1 MKIVKMFFVS
11 VCLVFVSYAAFAA
24 NYCLNCFDQIDESE
38 KYCVVCKAKL
48 SVDELKTKE
57 EQLIH
62 AVTVS
67 RKNYRDVL
75 EELRQ
80 YYQNIGNQLRLQK
93 IRRELDALDKVPQ
106 PLYTDEGLGN
116 VRTGV
121 TLRDVEDANTLFK
134 DAMMYKKSF
143 SKENRIT
150 AIKRLEKLM
159 ATYPDSDKVGDA
171 AFQIAEIYAGGS
183 FHDYESAAKY
193 YIKSY
198 QLNPYIKQ
206 PALLRAAEM
215 YDKMLTDYERAK
227 AIYRQASLYGSD
239 AKSRKKAQDRLS
251 VLEQGTTADKK

>member
-38 KYCVVCKAKL
+38 KYCVVCKVKL

-62 AVTVS
+62 AVTIS
-67 RKNYRDVL
+67 RKNYRNTLD
-75 EELRQ
+75 ELRQ
-80 YYQNIGNQLRLQK
+80 YYQDTGNQLRLQK
-93 IRRELDALDKVPQ
+93 TRRELDALDKVPQ

-121 TLRDVEDANTLFK
+121 TLRDIEDANTLFK

-171 AFQIAEIYAGGS
+171 AFQIAEIYAGSS

-227 AIYRQASLYGSD
+227 VIYQQASLYGPD
-239 AKSRKKAQDRLS
+239 AMSRKKAQDRLS
-251 VLEQGTTADKK
+251 VLEQGTAGKK

>member
-11 VCLVFVSYAAFAA
+11 VCLVFVSYTAFAA

-67 RKNYRDVL
+67 RKNYRETL
-75 EELRQ
+75 GELRQ
-80 YYQNIGNQLRLQK
+80 YYQETGNQLRLQK
-93 IRRELDALDKVPQ
+93 TRRELDALDKVPQ

-121 TLRDVEDANTLFK
+121 ILRDIEDANTLFN

-143 SKENRIT
+143 SKENRTT

-171 AFQIAEIYAGGS
+171 AFEIAEIYAGS
-183 FHDYESAAKY
+183 YFHDYESAAKY

-206 PALLRAAEM
+206 PALLSAAET
-215 YDKMLTDYERAK
+215 YDKMLADHERAK
-227 AIYRQASLYGSD
+227 AIYQQAALYSPD
-239 AKSRKKAQDRLS
+239 AKSRKKAQARLS
-251 VLEQGTTADKK
+251 VLEQETAGKK

>member
-1 MKIVKMFFVS
+1 MKIAKMFFVS
-11 VCLVFVSYAAFAA
+11 VCLMFVSYAAFAA
-24 NYCLNCFDQIDESE
+24 NYCLNCFDQIDENE

-57 EQLIH
+57 DQLIH

-67 RKNYRDVL
+67 RKNYRDAL
-75 EELRQ
+75 DELRQ
-80 YYQNIGNQLRLQK
+80 YYQDTGNQLRLQK
-93 IRRELDALDKVPQ
+93 TRRELDALDKVPQ

-121 TLRDVEDANTLFK
+121 TLRDIEDANTLFK
-134 DAMMYKKSF
+134 DAIMYKKSF

-171 AFQIAEIYAGGS
+171 AFQIAEIYAGS
-183 FHDYESAAKY
+183 YFHDYESAAEY

-215 YDKMLTDYERAK
+215 YDKMLTDYEKAK
-227 AIYRQASLYGSD
+227 TIYRQASLYGPD

-251 VLEQGTTADKK
+251 VLEQGTAGKK

>member
-1 MKIVKMFFVS
+1 MKIAKVFFVS
-11 VCLVFVSYAAFAA
+11 VCLVFVSCAAFAA

-38 KYCVVCKAKL
+38 KYCVVCKVKL

-62 AVTVS
+62 AVTIS
-67 RKNYRDVL
+67 RKNYREALD
-75 EELRQ
+75 ELRQ
-80 YYQNIGNQLRLQK
+80 CYQDTGNQLRLQK
-93 IRRELDALDKVPQ
+93 TRRELDALDKVPQ

-121 TLRDVEDANTLFK
+121 ILRDIEDANTLFN

-171 AFQIAEIYAGGS
+171 AFEIAEIYAGS
-183 FHDYESAAKY
+183 YFHDYESAAKY

-198 QLNPYIKQ
+198 QLNPYIKR
-206 PALLRAAEM
+206 PALLRAAET
-215 YDKMLTDYERAK
+215 YDKMLADHERARS
-227 AIYRQASLYGSD
+227 IYQQAALYSPD
-239 AKSRKKAQDRLS
+239 AKSRKKAQERLS
-251 VLEQGTTADKK
+251 VLEQGTAGKK

>member
-1 MKIVKMFFVS
+1 MKIAKMFFVS
-11 VCLVFVSYAAFAA
+11 VCLVFVSCAAFAA

-38 KYCVVCKAKL
+38 KYCVVCKVKL

-62 AVTVS
+62 AVTIS
-67 RKNYRDVL
+67 RKNYRNTLD
-75 EELRQ
+75 ELRQ
-80 YYQNIGNQLRLQK
+80 YYQDTGNQLRLQK
-93 IRRELDALDKVPQ
+93 TRRELDALDKVPQ
-106 PLYTDEGLGN
+106 PLYTDEGLGS

-121 TLRDVEDANTLFK
+121 ILRDIEDANTLFK

-171 AFQIAEIYAGGS
+171 AFQIAEIYAGS
-183 FHDYESAAKY
+183 YFHDYESAAEY

-251 VLEQGTTADKK
+251 VLEQGTADKK

>member
-24 NYCLNCFDQIDESE
+24 NYCLNCFDQIDENE

-57 EQLIH
+57 DQLIH
-62 AVTVS
+62 AVTIS
-67 RKNYRDVL
+67 RKNYRNAL
-75 EELRQ
+75 NELSQ
-80 YYQNIGNQLRLQK
+80 HYQNIGNQLRLQK

-106 PLYTDEGLGN
+106 PLYTDEGLGI

-171 AFQIAEIYAGGS
+171 AFQIAEIYAS
-183 FHDYESAAKY
+183 SNFHDYESAAKY

-227 AIYRQASLYGSD
+227 AIYQQAALYSPD
-239 AKSRKKAQDRLS
+239 AKSRKKAQARLS
-251 VLEQGTTADKK
+251 VLEQGTAGKK

>member
-24 NYCLNCFDQIDESE
+24 NYCLNCFDRIDENE
-38 KYCVVCKAKL
+38 KYCVVCKVKL

-62 AVTVS
+62 AVTIS
-67 RKNYRDVL
+67 RKNYRDAL
-75 EELRQ
+75 DGLKQ
-80 YYQNIGNQLRLQK
+80 YYQDTGNQLRLQK
-93 IRRELDALDKVPQ
+93 TRRELDALDKVPQ

-116 VRTGV
+116 VQTGAI
-121 TLRDVEDANTLFK
+121 LRDIEDANTLFK

-159 ATYPDSDKVGDA
+159 ATYPDSDKIGDA
-171 AFQIAEIYAGGS
+171 AFEIAEIYAGS
-183 FHDYESAAKY
+183 YFHDYESAAKY

-206 PALLRAAEM
+206 PALLRAAET

-227 AIYRQASLYGSD
+227 VIYQQAAVYSPD
-239 AKSRKKAQDRLS
+239 AKSRKKAQERLS
-251 VLEQGTTADKK
+251 VLEQGTAGKK

>member
-1 MKIVKMFFVS
+1 MKIAKMFFVS
-11 VCLVFVSYAAFAA
+11 VCLMFVSYAAFAA
-24 NYCLNCFDQIDESE
+24 NYCLNCFDQIDENE

-57 EQLIH
+57 DQLIH

-67 RKNYRDVL
+67 RKNYRDAL
-75 EELRQ
+75 DELRQ
-80 YYQNIGNQLRLQK
+80 YYQDTGNQLRLQK
-93 IRRELDALDKVPQ
+93 TRRELDALDKVPQ

-121 TLRDVEDANTLFK
+121 TLRDIEDANTLFK
-134 DAMMYKKSF
+134 DAIMYKKSF

-171 AFQIAEIYAGGS
+171 AFNIAEIYAGIY

-215 YDKMLTDYERAK
+215 YDKMLTDYEKAK
-227 AIYRQASLYGSD
+227 TIYRQASLYGPD
-239 AKSRKKAQDRLS
+239 AKSRKKAHDRLS
-251 VLEQGTTADKK
+251 VLEQGTAGKK

>member
-106 PLYTDEGLGN
+106 PLYTDEGLGI

-198 QLNPYIKQ
+198 QLNPYIEQ

>member
-57 EQLIH
+57 DQLIH

-67 RKNYRDVL
+67 RKNYRDAL
-75 EELRQ
+75 DELRQ
-80 YYQNIGNQLRLQK
+80 YYQDTGNQLRLQK
-93 IRRELDALDKVPQ
+93 TRRELDALDKVPQ

-121 TLRDVEDANTLFK
+121 TLRDIEDANTLFK
-134 DAMMYKKSF
+134 DAIMYKKSF

-171 AFQIAEIYAGGS
+171 AFQIAEIYAGS
-183 FHDYESAAKY
+183 YFHDYESAAKY

-227 AIYRQASLYGSD
+227 VIYQQASLYGPD

-251 VLEQGTTADKK
+251 VLEQGTAGKK

>member
-11 VCLVFVSYAAFAA
+11 VCLVFVSYTAFAA
-24 NYCLNCFDQIDESE
+24 NYCLNCFDQIDENE

-67 RKNYRDVL
+67 RKNYRDAL
-75 EELRQ
+75 DELRQ
-80 YYQNIGNQLRLQK
+80 YYQDTGNQLRLQK
-93 IRRELDALDKVPQ
+93 TRRELDALDKVPQ

-121 TLRDVEDANTLFK
+121 TLRDVEDANALFK

-171 AFQIAEIYAGGS
+171 AFQIAEIYAGS
-183 FHDYESAAKY
+183 YFHDYESAAKY

-227 AIYRQASLYGSD
+227 AIYQQAALYSPD

-251 VLEQGTTADKK
+251 VLEQGTAGKK

>member
-24 NYCLNCFDQIDESE
+24 NYCLNCFDQIDETE

-67 RKNYRDVL
+67 RKNYRDTL
-75 EELRQ
+75 DELRQ
-80 YYQNIGNQLRLQK
+80 YYQETGNQLRLQK
-93 IRRELDALDKVPQ
+93 TRRELDALDKVPQ

-121 TLRDVEDANTLFK
+121 ILRDIEDANILFK

-159 ATYPDSDKVGDA
+159 ATSDKVGDA
-171 AFQIAEIYAGGS
+171 AFGIAEIYAGS
-183 FHDYESAAKY
+183 YFHDYESAAKY

-206 PALLRAAEM
+206 PALLRAAET

-227 AIYRQASLYGSD
+227 AIYQQAALYSPD

-251 VLEQGTTADKK
+251 VLEQGTAGKK

>member
-11 VCLVFVSYAAFAA
+11 VCLVFVSYTAFAA

-75 EELRQ
+75 EELRK
-80 YYQNIGNQLRLQK
+80 YCQNIGNQLRLQK
-93 IRRELDALDKVPQ
+93 TPGELDALDKVPQ

-134 DAMMYKKSF
+134 DAIMYKKSF
-143 SKENRIT
+143 IKKKHIT
-150 AIKRLEKLM
+150 TI
-159 ATYPDSDKVGDA
+159 
-171 AFQIAEIYAGGS
+171 
-183 FHDYESAAKY
+183 
-193 YIKSY
+193 
-198 QLNPYIKQ
+198 
-206 PALLRAAEM
+206 
-215 YDKMLTDYERAK
+215 
-227 AIYRQASLYGSD
+227 
-239 AKSRKKAQDRLS
+239 
-251 VLEQGTTADKK
+251 

>member
-11 VCLVFVSYAAFAA
+11 VCLVFVSYTAFAA

-62 AVTVS
+62 AVTIS
-67 RKNYRDVL
+67 RKNYRGALD
-75 EELRQ
+75 ELRQ
-80 YYQNIGNQLRLQK
+80 YYQETGNQLRLQK
-93 IRRELDALDKVPQ
+93 TRRELDALDKVPQ

-121 TLRDVEDANTLFK
+121 TLRDIEDANTLFN

-143 SKENRIT
+143 SKENRTT

-171 AFQIAEIYAGGS
+171 AFEIAEIYAGS
-183 FHDYESAAKY
+183 YFHDYESAAKY

-227 AIYRQASLYGSD
+227 TIYQQAALYSPD

-251 VLEQGTTADKK
+251 VLEQGTAGKK

>member
-11 VCLVFVSYAAFAA
+11 VCLVFVSYSAFAA
-24 NYCLNCFDQIDESE
+24 NYCLNCFDQIDETE

-67 RKNYRDVL
+67 RKNYRAALD
-75 EELRQ
+75 ELRQ
-80 YYQNIGNQLRLQK
+80 YYQDTGNQLRLQK
-93 IRRELDALDKVPQ
+93 TRRELDALDKVPQ

-121 TLRDVEDANTLFK
+121 TLRDIEDANTLFN

-159 ATYPDSDKVGDA
+159 AAYPDSDKVGDA
-171 AFQIAEIYAGGS
+171 AFEIAEIYAGS
-183 FHDYESAAKY
+183 YFHDYESAAKY

-206 PALLRAAEM
+206 PALLRAAET

-227 AIYRQASLYGSD
+227 AIYQQAALYSPD

-251 VLEQGTTADKK
+251 VLEQGTAGKK

>member
-24 NYCLNCFDQIDESE
+24 NYCLNCFDQIDENE

-62 AVTVS
+62 AVTIS
-67 RKNYRDVL
+67 RKNYREALD
-75 EELRQ
+75 ELRQ
-80 YYQNIGNQLRLQK
+80 CYQDTGNQLRLQK
-93 IRRELDALDKVPQ
+93 TRRELDALDKVPQ

-121 TLRDVEDANTLFK
+121 TLRDIEDANTLFN

-143 SKENRIT
+143 SKENRTT

-171 AFQIAEIYAGGS
+171 AFEIAEIYAGS
-183 FHDYESAAKY
+183 YFHDYESAAKY

-198 QLNPYIKQ
+198 QLNPYIKR
-206 PALLRAAEM
+206 PALLRAAET
-215 YDKMLTDYERAK
+215 YDKMLADHERAK
-227 AIYRQASLYGSD
+227 AIYQQAALYSPD
-239 AKSRKKAQDRLS
+239 AKSRKKAQARLS
-251 VLEQGTTADKK
+251 VLEQGTAGKK

>member
-1 MKIVKMFFVS
+1 MKIAKMFFVS

-24 NYCLNCFDQIDESE
+24 NYCLNCFDQIDENE

-67 RKNYRDVL
+67 RKNYRDAL
-75 EELRQ
+75 DELRQ
-80 YYQNIGNQLRLQK
+80 YYQDTGNQLRLQK
-93 IRRELDALDKVPQ
+93 TRRELDALDKVPQ

-121 TLRDVEDANTLFK
+121 ILRDIEDANTLFN

-171 AFQIAEIYAGGS
+171 AFEIAEIYAGS
-183 FHDYESAAKY
+183 YFHDYESAAKY

-198 QLNPYIKQ
+198 QLNPYIKR
-206 PALLRAAEM
+206 PALLRAAET
-215 YDKMLTDYERAK
+215 YDKMLADHERAK
-227 AIYRQASLYGSD
+227 SIYQQAALYSPD
-239 AKSRKKAQDRLS
+239 AKSRKKAQERLS
-251 VLEQGTTADKK
+251 VLEQGTAGKK